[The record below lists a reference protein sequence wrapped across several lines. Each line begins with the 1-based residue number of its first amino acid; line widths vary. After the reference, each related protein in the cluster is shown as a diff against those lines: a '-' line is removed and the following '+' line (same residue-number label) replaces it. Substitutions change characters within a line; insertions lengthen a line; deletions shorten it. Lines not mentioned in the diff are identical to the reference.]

1 METILLVATVFA
13 LFGAY
18 LNSKRDN
25 RGFMIWVV
33 TNIIF
38 FANNW
43 YIGQWQQAI
52 LFGLYLVMSL
62 NGVYNS
68 RKQVKSASV

>member
-1 METILLVATVFA
+1 L
-13 LFGAY
+13 
-18 LNSKRDN
+18 
-25 RGFMIWVV
+25 IWVV

-38 FANNW
+38 FANNC

-62 NGVYNS
+62 NGVYNT
-68 RKQVKSASV
+68 RKQLKGLVT